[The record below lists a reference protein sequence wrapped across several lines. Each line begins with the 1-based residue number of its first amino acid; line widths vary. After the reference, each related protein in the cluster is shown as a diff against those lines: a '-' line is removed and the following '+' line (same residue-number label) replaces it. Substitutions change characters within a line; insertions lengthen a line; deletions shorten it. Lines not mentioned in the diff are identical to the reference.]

1 MPTLIVATG
10 NPGKLAE
17 MQTYLEPLGC
27 QLALKPSALD
37 VEETG
42 STFYENACLKA
53 SQVAK
58 ALHQWAIA
66 DDSGLMVDAL
76 DGAPGLYSAR
86 YGSTDSERI
95 QRLLGEMAGKK
106 QRQAQFICVVAIAAP
121 DGSIQLSSEG
131 VCPGE
136 ILNESRGNKG
146 FGYDPI
152 FFVPDHQKTFAE
164 MTETEKQKVSH
175 RGQAFAKLI
184 QRWPEIKFD
193 SLR

>member
-27 QLALKPSALD
+27 QLTLKPTEIE

-58 ALHQWAIA
+58 AVNQWAIA
-66 DDSGLMVDAL
+66 DDSGLAVDAL

-86 YGSTDSERI
+86 YGNTDRERI
-95 QRLLGEMAGKK
+95 AKLLQALEGVS
-106 QRQAQFICVVAIAAP
+106 QRQAQFICVVSIAAP
-121 DGSIQLSSEG
+121 DGSIQLSTKGICS
-131 VCPGE
+131 GE
-136 ILNESRGNKG
+136 ITHSPRGDQG

-152 FFVPDHQKTFAE
+152 FLAPGAQKNLCRNDKGRK
-164 MTETEKQKVSH
+164 TESEPPGKSV
-175 RGQAFAKLI
+175 
-184 QRWPEIKFD
+184 
-193 SLR
+193 

>member
-17 MQTYLEPLGC
+17 MQVYLEPLGC
-27 QLALKPSALD
+27 QLALKPSTLD

-42 STFYENACLKA
+42 NTFYENACLKA

-58 ALHQWAIA
+58 ALNQWAIA
-66 DDSGLMVDAL
+66 DDSGLAVGPL

-86 YGSTDSERI
+86 YGPTDSARI
-95 QRLLGEMAGKK
+95 QRLLEEMAGKEE
-106 QRQAQFICVVAIAAP
+106 RQAQFICVVAIAAP

-131 VCPGE
+131 ICPGE
-136 ILNESRGNKG
+136 ITHNPRGNNG

-152 FFVPDHQKTFAE
+152 FFVPDRQKTFAE
-164 MTETEKQKVSH
+164 MTEMEKQKVSH
-175 RGQAFAKLI
+175 RGRAFAKLI

-193 SLR
+193 SL